1 MIVIIG
7 AGLAGLTT
15 ALELVNNGFNVIIYE
30 KDNIAGGM
38 AKSKRI
44 NGIPTEHS
52 WRGYMSFYYN
62 TFDILKKIPYNN
74 ILEKNLHEVSEDSYL
89 LEKLIDEEEVNNHNN
104 TNDAWIIYKGYVY
117 DITYFI
123 KLHPGGFLIDYAL
136 GKNIIDIWEKYY
148 DKLNLS
154 V

>member
-74 ILEKNLHEVSEDSYL
+74 ILEKKLHEVSEDSYL
-89 LEKLIDEEEVNNHNN
+89 LEKLISQ
-104 TNDAWIIYKGYVY
+104 
-117 DITYFI
+117 
-123 KLHPGGFLIDYAL
+123 
-136 GKNIIDIWEKYY
+136 KYY
-148 DKLNLS
+148 KIK
-154 V
+154 